1 MMVRGRWILEF
12 RREEVVTLKSLV
24 IDDDEL
30 LLNLLALRPLYDVD
44 EMVFMRLLLM
54 KLALRSLDEF
64 QI

>member
-12 RREEVVTLKSLV
+12 RREEVVTLKNLV